1 MCNIRR
7 AIGGLVLLNRRYG
20 CVFRRH
26 KRVYLRGALIDYTDR
41 LCPSSPNLIASVIGL
56 QCNKRQ
62 LVSLF
67 NNHRCP
73 AGNTHAAA
81 ALDDNDRLSINRK
94 ECGKSRG
101 GLNFQC
107 GATLILFSETPAWDV
122 IFISPAR
129 NCVSTWLA
137 SPSDAKSLSSLSPRN
152 LFFPPPQLFHTFV
165 KELLFSSQTHSH
177 S

>member
-67 NNHRCP
+67 IKHRCP
-73 AGNTHAAA
+73 AGNTDAAA

-129 NCVSTWLA
+129 NCVSTC
-137 SPSDAKSLSSLSPRN
+137 SLVPPTQN
-152 LFFPPPQLFHTFV
+152 LYHHFLHETSFFHPLNSFI
-165 KELLFSSQTHSH
+165 LL
-177 S
+177 